1 MKPFEVDWDASDEHV
16 CVLARLALARQHG
29 WCGVV
34 GLVSDGRTVGCV
46 LVEPDDG
53 AVVNMN
59 SCLAVKHLFGVASV
73 KRPVA
78 GATKRCR
85 LCWENCLI

>member
-1 MKPFEVDWDASDEHV
+1 MKPFEVDWDDEHV

-29 WCGVV
+29 WRGVV

-59 SCLAVKHLFGVASV
+59 SCLAVKLRGGFS
-73 KRPVA
+73 
-78 GATKRCR
+78 
-85 LCWENCLI
+85 